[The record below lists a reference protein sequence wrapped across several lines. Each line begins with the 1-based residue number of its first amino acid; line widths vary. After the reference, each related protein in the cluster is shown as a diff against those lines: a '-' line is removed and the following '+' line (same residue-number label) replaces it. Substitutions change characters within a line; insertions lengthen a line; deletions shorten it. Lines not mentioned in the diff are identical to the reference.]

1 MNKKRIISIVLTV
14 ALLFVS
20 VTANLQV
27 SAVTYPL
34 YGIVK
39 NIYNNGVAKIYSLPG
54 TTGHEAEEAN
64 KGKSEYL
71 GDVADGEKVYVLAA
85 EKDGDGDIWY
95 KINYGEEY
103 SKTGYAYSIH
113 VILQHEYVY
122 DADFE
127 KNLANFPKGFHDALR
142 NMHAAYPN
150 WKFVANRLDIS
161 FADAVSAQHSS
172 VSVEAVRKFFP
183 VSYEGFGDEW
193 RDSRA
198 YNAAGNTW
206 LQPEQGWT
214 YASRYA
220 IEYYMNPANFL
231 TTNDLF
237 MFMLQSYDQTVETK
251 DMVRSVIE
259 GTFLANGYDG
269 NPDAYI
275 DDIMEAALQ
284 SGVSPSVIA
293 ANIIVEQGVNGTSP
307 IISGSYVYDNG
318 NPEERKDFTG
328 FYNYFNYGASG
339 ETKDLIYISGLTYAQ
354 SHGWNSR
361 RAAIIGGAK
370 EYSNGYLKAGQNTF
384 FYMNFNVVNKIWWH
398 QYAANVRD
406 SLVKGN
412 NLKDGLLQN
421 NNATVVFYIPV
432 YADWECENPA
442 PEPEVMR
449 GDTNLDKTID
459 IVDLAAIKMNI
470 LGITPLEGLAAKAG
484 DVNKDGVVDIVDLAA
499 IKMHILG
506 IQSIS

>member
-1 MNKKRIISIVLTV
+1 M
-14 ALLFVS
+14 S

-34 YGIVK
+34 YGTITS
-39 NIYNNGVAKIYSLPG
+39 NNGVANIYSIAGYDGDELNP
-54 TTGHEAEEAN
+54 ED
-64 KGKSEYL
+64 KGKSKKLCELTNGTQVKVL
-71 GDVADGEKVYVLAA
+71 GIEADAA
-85 EKDGDGDIWY
+85 GDKWY
-95 KINYGEEY
+95 KINYGDNYEN
-103 SKTGYAYSIH
+103 TGYAIVTRVTLKY
-113 VILQHEYVY
+113 EYVY
-122 DADFE
+122 DENFE
-127 KNLANFPKGFHDALR
+127 KNLANFPKSFHDALR

-183 VSYEGFGDEW
+183 VSYEGFDYEW
-193 RDSRA
+193 CDSRA
-198 YNAAGNTW
+198 YNEADNTW